1 MLISEPKGNWESA
14 MGKVNVK
21 LHLNFL
27 PTFGPS
33 NGPLTD
39 VLEETVSLLNGQK
52 CQSAHLAYTQHTQE
66 VHQSSGRKHRVDSA
80 YYLQT

>member
-1 MLISEPKGNWESA
+1 MLMSELKGKWETS

-21 LHLNFL
+21 LRSNFL
-27 PTFGPS
+27 PTFRTS

-39 VLEETVSLLNGQK
+39 LLEETISLLNDQK
-52 CQSAHLAYTQHTQE
+52 CQSAHLACTQNTQE
-66 VHQSSGRKHRVDSA
+66 VHQSSGRKHRAGSA